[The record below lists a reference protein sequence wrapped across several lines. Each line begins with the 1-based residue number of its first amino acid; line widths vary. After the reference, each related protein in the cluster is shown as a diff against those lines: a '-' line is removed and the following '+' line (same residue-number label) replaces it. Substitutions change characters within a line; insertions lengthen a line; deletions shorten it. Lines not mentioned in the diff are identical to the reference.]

1 VWLILIF
8 NEEEKKKTILSRK
21 YTHNMFKAIFRQM
34 ALLSSYQLS
43 DGLYTIMNE
52 DMSVSLTYSCQPNM
66 WFRVK
71 RLVIETRYDIEIDK
85 ELSMDITTIKKIQ
98 IFI

>member
-1 VWLILIF
+1 
-8 NEEEKKKTILSRK
+8 
-21 YTHNMFKAIFRQM
+21 MFTAIFRQM
-34 ALLSSYQLS
+34 ALLLSYQLS

-52 DMSVSLTYSCQPNM
+52 DINDSLTYSCQTNM
-66 WFRVK
+66 WFREK

-85 ELSMDITTIKKIQ
+85 ELSMDITIIKKIQ